1 MGIASRKGGRRGGC
15 GGVWVPDNGLHCLN
29 ENTKK
34 SERHEMRRESS
45 FGVGHQTTAFTA
57 ADQFGRTPPSLGNKC
72 SMQQVRHKRHRSSL
86 YVGHSIRSSRLV
98 GRTSDSPFSLPPSSN
113 LQCVLYIRHGTMDP
127 CRRWD
132 AAARARA
139 IHFVSS
145 FAPQF
150 YNYNAGSNLC
160 TSELQRE
167 F

>member
-1 MGIASRKGGRRGGC
+1 MKIPKNQKGTKCAVRALSELDTKRLHSRQRINS
-15 GGVWVPDNGLHCLN
+15 D
-29 ENTKK
+29 
-34 SERHEMRRESS
+34 
-45 FGVGHQTTAFTA
+45 A
-57 ADQFGRTPPSLGNKC
+57 RTPPSLGNKC